1 MITLVKSFVDE
12 NKVQK
17 KINIKKII
25 SMKQVINKP
34 IDEVNIRLKNL
45 DNIDKISK
53 LSIEDGKTKIKIDVD
68 IDKKTLSFRLKENRK
83 IDHKMLNL
91 LRKDKNIEIN

>member
-25 SMKQVINKP
+25 SMKQIINKP

-45 DNIDKISK
+45 DDIDKISK
-53 LSIEDGKTKIKIDVD
+53 FSLEDGKTKIKIDVD
-68 IDKKTLSFRLKENRK
+68 IDKKTLSFQLKENRK

>member
-1 MITLVKSFVDE
+1 MLV
-12 NKVQK
+12 
-17 KINIKKII
+17 
-25 SMKQVINKP
+25 
-34 IDEVNIRLKNL
+34 
-45 DNIDKISK
+45 SK
-53 LSIEDGKTKIKIDVD
+53 FSLEDGKTKIKIDVD

>member
-25 SMKQVINKP
+25 SMKQIINKP

-45 DNIDKISK
+45 ENIDKISK
-53 LSIEDGKTKIKIDVD
+53 FSLEDGKTKIKIDVD
-68 IDKKTLSFRLKENRK
+68 IDKKTLSFQLKENRK

>member
-1 MITLVKSFVDE
+1 MVKL
-12 NKVQK
+12 KV
-17 KINIKKII
+17 
-25 SMKQVINKP
+25 
-34 IDEVNIRLKNL
+34 
-45 DNIDKISK
+45 
-53 LSIEDGKTKIKIDVD
+53 KIDVD

>member
-1 MITLVKSFVDE
+1 MLFDSNREILVEGNSVMITLVKSFVDE

-34 IDEVNIRLKNL
+34 IDKVNIRLK
-45 DNIDKISK
+45 K
-53 LSIEDGKTKIKIDVD
+53 L
-68 IDKKTLSFRLKENRK
+68 RYR
-83 IDHKMLNL
+83 
-91 LRKDKNIEIN
+91 

>member
-1 MITLVKSFVDE
+1 MITLVKSFVDD

-25 SMKQVINKP
+25 SMKQIINKP

-53 LSIEDGKTKIKIDVD
+53 FSLEDGKTKIKIDVD

>member
-1 MITLVKSFVDE
+1 M
-12 NKVQK
+12 
-17 KINIKKII
+17 
-25 SMKQVINKP
+25 
-34 IDEVNIRLKNL
+34 
-45 DNIDKISK
+45 DNIDKISRFS
-53 LSIEDGKTKIKIDVD
+53 LEDGKTKIKIDID